1 MVINSILLQWQAG
14 PKQRVTTSGFELDKS
29 NWGWNWLERWMAV
42 RPWENRILDINTRD
56 EVNIQENGSTKQ
68 EQENDINNQLKAVCK
83 KTVASDLPSRLDIE
97 KVGQSQSDDGFDS
110 SPVVS
115 TSIQEV
121 PASLSV
127 KVKVKAANG
136 FSSVKIP

>member
-1 MVINSILLQWQAG
+1 
-14 PKQRVTTSGFELDKS
+14 
-29 NWGWNWLERWMAV
+29 MAV

-83 KTVASDLPSRLDIE
+83 KTVASDLPSRLDNE
-97 KVGQSQSDDGFDS
+97 KVGQSQSDGFDS

-115 TSIQEV
+115 TSMIQEV

-127 KVKVKAANG
+127 KSKSKPLTDSVQSRSRSNPKERSSSSGDQGKKRLSLLT
-136 FSSVKIP
+136 FSSKLFFI